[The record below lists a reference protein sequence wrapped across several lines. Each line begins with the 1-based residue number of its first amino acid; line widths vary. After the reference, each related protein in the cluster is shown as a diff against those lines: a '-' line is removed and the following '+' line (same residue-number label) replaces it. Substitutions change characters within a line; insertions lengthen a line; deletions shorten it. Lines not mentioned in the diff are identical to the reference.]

1 MARMLEGT
9 LTLEVGR
16 TRAAAFAGKL
26 MADGGGTVICA
37 QDALRASGL
46 SAAARLYMDAGKDVI
61 SWDDAD
67 DAVLLEELIPHADVF
82 LTDLSRDELERRGL
96 GWSAVHKLAPSMT
109 YVTLAGAGAGP
120 EAGPGPTSGE
130 LSMQAL
136 SGVMHMVGHPDREP
150 LALPYSTGAVQLGLH
165 AAAAAVCAMHASGTS
180 GEGHL
185 VELAGA
191 EVLASYVRIYGAVAS
206 YYEIPLRRDGRR
218 APGSGG
224 RYPFGIFPCRDGYV
238 AMICRTA
245 REWDS
250 LLEMM
255 GQPEWSREERYQDL
269 YAVAIA
275 YPGEVDE
282 LIAPWLMSKS
292 RDELLEL
299 AQKHTVPVA
308 PVRHVN
314 EVLGD
319 TQLRDYRGFFDQL
332 TTRDGRDVQLPGRPW
347 ASGPRV
353 LTEKLP
359 HRLDIAAVR
368 AADGA
373 APAASASISTGGT
386 HA

>member
-1 MARMLEGT
+1 MTTMLEGT

-26 MADGGGTVICA
+26 IADGGGTVICA
-37 QDALRASGL
+37 EDAMRASGL
-46 SAAARLYMDAGKDVI
+46 SAAARLYMDVGKDVI
-61 SWDDAD
+61 TWDYSGN
-67 DAVLLEELIPHADVF
+67 AVLLEELVPHANLF
-82 LTDLSRDELERRGL
+82 LTDLSRDELDRRGL
-96 GWSAVHKLAPSMT
+96 GWPALHRLAPSMT
-109 YVTLAGAGAGP
+109 YVSLSAVGWDDDLGL
-120 EAGPGPTSGE
+120 TSGE

-150 LALPYSTGAVQLGLH
+150 LALPYSTGAVQLGLN
-165 AAAAAVCAMHASGTS
+165 AAAAAVCAMHGSGAA

-185 VELAGA
+185 IEISGA
-191 EVLASYVRIYGAVAS
+191 EVLASYVRIYGAVAN

-255 GQPEWSREERYQDL
+255 GHPAWSREARYQDM
-269 YAVAIA
+269 YAVAID

-314 EVLGD
+314 EVITD
-319 TQLRDYRGFFDQL
+319 PQLRDYRGFFDEL
-332 TTRDGRDVQLPGRPW
+332 TTRDGRTIQLPGRPW

-353 LTEKLP
+353 LTEQLP
-359 HRLDIAAVR
+359 RRPDF
-368 AADGA
+368 AADRAPTGA
-373 APAASASISTGGT
+373 APSAAATISTGGPN
-386 HA
+386 A